1 VFTLFVPGLESG
13 PVETLPALQRLLAR
27 GRSRPLEI
35 SPWEYLAALAGGDMA
50 AWPVGPVSALGELV
64 APPRCC
70 LRVEPLGAEH
80 EQQSMF
86 RMPATALHI
95 ERYEAEAL
103 AVAFHEAFGADGL
116 RLAVAAPERWYLAW
130 EAGHAGAIDWRG
142 FAAPA
147 GALDPRQRPAP
158 PEAALRLVLSEIEML
173 FHAHPVNAARRD
185 RGAPVI
191 AGLHPWGGGALH
203 STAARPGPVP
213 AVTEE
218 PYLAGLRRLDALPG
232 EAGARFDAGAMD
244 AGGIAWPVPTE
255 TLAAAP
261 LAEVEQAWA
270 APLLAAL
277 QRGRLAGV
285 RIVTGRAVHETR
297 RMGALCFWRRS
308 LSVADPA

>member
-1 VFTLFVPGLESG
+1 MFR
-13 PVETLPALQRLLAR
+13 LPAT
-27 GRSRPLEI
+27 S
-35 SPWEYLAALAGGDMA
+35 
-50 AWPVGPVSALGELV
+50 LG
-64 APPRCC
+64 
-70 LRVEPLGAEH
+70 
-80 EQQSMF
+80 
-86 RMPATALHI
+86 I
-95 ERYEAEAL
+95 ERGEAEAL
-103 AVAFHEAFGADGL
+103 AVAFHEAFAADGL

-130 EAGHAGAIDWRG
+130 EAGHARAIDWRG

-158 PEAALRLVLSEIEML
+158 PETALRLILSEIEML

-185 RGAPVI
+185 RDAPVI
-191 AGLHPWGGGALH
+191 AGLHPWGGGALQ
-203 STAARPGPVP
+203 SAELLPGPDP

-218 PYLAGLRRLDALPG
+218 PYLAGLRRLGAVRG
-232 EAGARFDAGAMD
+232 TAGARFDAGSMD

-255 TLAAAP
+255 MLAAAP

-270 APLLAAL
+270 APLLTAL

-308 LSVADPA
+308 PSLAEPA